1 MKPIYLDNAATTP
14 MHAQVI
20 ETMFEAMKEDFGNP
34 SSVHQFGR
42 NAHGKLEEARSQIAQ
57 SIKAKETEIFFTSG
71 GTEGDNYA
79 IMQTAFLR
87 KDLGKHLITTA
98 VEHHAVLH
106 TMEFLE
112 TQGFEVTYLAVDDA
126 GQIDLEELKAALRP
140 DTILVSIMF
149 ANNEVGTI
157 YPINEIGNL
166 LSEHQ
171 AYFHTDAVQA
181 YGCLDIDVKELNVN
195 LLSVSAHKIS
205 GPKGVGFLYMKEET
219 PLPPQMHG
227 GDQETKKRPGTEN
240 VPGIMGFSQAV
251 RLLSTEQKEKN
262 ALHYEA
268 LRAQLLNALV
278 KEEIEFEVN
287 GDGNQRL
294 PHILNLWIKG
304 VPNDLLLVHLD
315 LMGIAISTGSAC
327 TAGNVEPSH
336 VLSAMHG
343 TKNPLIK
350 ESIRISFGKQTT
362 SNEIEYFASCLGKI
376 VHKVKK

>member
-14 MHAQVI
+14 MHTAVVA
-20 ETMFEAMKEDFGNP
+20 TMFEAMKEDFGNP

-42 NAHGKLEEARSQIAQ
+42 KAHGKLEVARSQIAK
-57 SIKAKETEIFFTSG
+57 SIGAKETEIFFTSG

-87 KDLGKHLITTA
+87 KEFGKHLITTA

-112 TQGFEVTYLAVDDA
+112 TQGFEVTYLSVDDT
-126 GQIDLEELKAALRP
+126 GQIDLDELKAALRP

-149 ANNEVGTI
+149 ANNEIGTI
-157 YPINEIGNL
+157 YPINEIGAI

-195 LLSVSAHKIS
+195 FLSVSAHKIS
-205 GPKGVGFLYMKEET
+205 GPKGVGFLYMKEAT
-219 PLPPQMHG
+219 PLPPLMHG
-227 GDQETKKRPGTEN
+227 GDQETKKRAGTEN
-240 VPGIMGFSQAV
+240 LPGIIGFSQAV
-251 RLLSTEQKEKN
+251 RLLSSDQKEKN
-262 ALHYEA
+262 ALHYEE
-268 LRAQLLNALV
+268 LRTQLLNALAA
-278 KEEIEFEVN
+278 ENIEFEVN
-287 GDGNQRL
+287 GDASQRL

-304 VPNDLLLVHLD
+304 IPNDLLLVHLD

-336 VLSAMHG
+336 VLSAMYG

-362 SNEIEYFASCLGKI
+362 SDEITYLASCLNKI
-376 VHKVKK
+376 VHKIKK